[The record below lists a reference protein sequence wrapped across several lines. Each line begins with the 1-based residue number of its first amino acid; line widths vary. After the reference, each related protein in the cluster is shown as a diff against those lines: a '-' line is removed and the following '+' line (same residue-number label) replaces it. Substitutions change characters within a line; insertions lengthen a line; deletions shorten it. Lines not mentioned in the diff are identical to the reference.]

1 MIQAHITPGS
11 TMQNHFKATMRRW
24 LCQFAFGRELGTAGA
39 AAVEFAILSSLLVL
53 MMVAVI
59 DLGMGLYR
67 GIQVRN
73 AAQAGA
79 AYAMAKGYN
88 ASSMTSAILNA
99 TSFSQVSASPAPT
112 QFCGCPTTAGITT
125 ATCGSA
131 CAGGSTA
138 GTYVTASA
146 TGSYTTLM
154 RYPLFPDSFNYAIQ
168 ATVRIQ

>member
-1 MIQAHITPGS
+1 
-11 TMQNHFKATMRRW
+11 MQNQFNETVRNR

-39 AAVEFAILSSLLVL
+39 AAVEFAILSTLLVL
-53 MMVAVI
+53 MMVAII

-79 AYAMAKGYN
+79 AYAMAKGYD
-88 ASSMTSAILNA
+88 ASSITSAVLNA

-125 ATCGSA
+125 VTCGST
-131 CAGGSTA
+131 CVGGSA
-138 GTYVTASA
+138 SGTYVTSSA
-146 TGSYTTLM
+146 AGSYTTLIN
-154 RYPLFPDSFNYAIQ
+154 YPLFSNTFNYAIQ

>member
-1 MIQAHITPGS
+1 
-11 TMQNHFKATMRRW
+11 MQNHFKATMRRS
-24 LCQFAFGRELGTAGA
+24 LCRFAFDRKRGRAGA
-39 AAVEFAILSSLLVL
+39 AAVEFAILSTLLVL

-88 ASSMTSAILNA
+88 AGSITSAIQNA
-99 TSFSQVSASPAPT
+99 TSFSQVSASPGPT
-112 QFCGCPTTAGITT
+112 QFCGCPTSTGITT
-125 ATCGSA
+125 ATCGA
-131 CAGGSTA
+131 VCAGGSTA

-146 TGSYTTLM
+146 TGNYTTLLH
-154 RYPLFPDSFNYAIQ
+154 YPLFPNTFNYAIQ

>member
-1 MIQAHITPGS
+1 
-11 TMQNHFKATMRRW
+11 MQSHFKATMRHW
-24 LCQFAFGRELGTAGA
+24 LCRSAFGREFGTTGT
-39 AAVEFAILSSLLVL
+39 AAVEFAILSGLLVL
-53 MMVAVI
+53 MMVALI

-88 ASSMTSAILNA
+88 AGSMTSAIQNA
-99 TSFSQVSASPAPT
+99 TTFAQVSASPGPA
-112 QFCGCPTTAGITT
+112 QFCGCPTSTGITT
-125 ATCGSA
+125 ATCGSI

-138 GTYVTASA
+138 GTYVTSSA
-146 TGSYTTLM
+146 TGSYTTLLH
-154 RYPLFPDSFNYAIQ
+154 YPLFPNTFSYAIQ

>member
-1 MIQAHITPGS
+1 MR
-11 TMQNHFKATMRRW
+11 NHFKAATRRW
-24 LCQFAFGRELGTAGA
+24 LCQLAFGRELGTAGA

-53 MMVAVI
+53 MMVAVM

-88 ASSMTSAILNA
+88 ASSITSAVLNA

-125 ATCGSA
+125 VTCGST
-131 CAGGSTA
+131 CVGGSSA
-138 GTYVTASA
+138 GTYVRASA

-168 ATVRIQ
+168 A

>member
-1 MIQAHITPGS
+1 MRNQ
-11 TMQNHFKATMRRW
+11 FKATIRRW
-24 LCQFAFGRELGTAGA
+24 LRQFAFGRELGIAGA
-39 AAVEFAILSSLLVL
+39 AAVEFAILSTLLVL

-79 AYAMAKGYN
+79 AYAMAKGYD
-88 ASSMTSAILNA
+88 ASSITSAVLNA

-125 ATCGSA
+125 VTCGST
-131 CAGGSTA
+131 CVGGSTS
-138 GTYVTASA
+138 GTYVTSSA
-146 TGSYTTLM
+146 AGSYTTLIN
-154 RYPLFPDSFNYAIQ
+154 YPLFSNTFNYAIQ